1 MSKAVLGHSSQALS
15 HLNSYQTTL
24 PFSKEFKKLFSKDF
38 KFLGRWII
46 VMQKG
51 VVCDEVSM
59 GKARL
64 SRLLY
69 RKISWSLH
77 AT

>member
-1 MSKAVLGHSSQALS
+1 MSKAVLGHGSQALS

-24 PFSKEFKKLFSKDF
+24 PFLKGFKKVFSKDF

-51 VVCDEVSM
+51 VVRDEISM

-64 SRLLY
+64 HRLLY
-69 RKISWSLH
+69 RKTSWSLH